1 MSFINQLK
9 TIKDM
14 IHKHFYTYLKSIIII
29 QGLWS
34 LIVSPLIIYLFLKAI
49 HFANL
54 NSLTEQ
60 TILQIVKNPLSLSA
74 IILIFLITCCFT
86 YYEQAYFLTLV
97 AAHKNNQ
104 LINPKEIIKKINKKL
119 KYFISFQFIFLI
131 IYFLLILP
139 IAAVGMNSIIAKQL
153 KIPNFIIDELLKTN
167 SGKLI
172 YGICLLLIIF
182 LNFRLIF
189 TIPYFI
195 HEKENTIFGA
205 IKKSWQNTKKNQFK
219 ILRTIISLLII
230 QTISIAII
238 SFILYLPLAIIE
250 RIVPQLAPIIAGIT
264 VTAIQ
269 WLLFFSFGILQ
280 LVMAIILLSF
290 ISKTENPTNTNR
302 KINFKYQKI
311 IIFSTIILFITSSV
325 INIFTISET
334 IYQPETLVIAHRG
347 YTANHIEN
355 TIASLKDAAK
365 IGADYVELDVQE
377 TKDQQWVVFHD
388 ATLSRLSSH
397 NDRISDLTLAEIQ
410 KIELKKGNQTD
421 KIPSLEEFIDAAKAI
436 NMPLLIEI
444 KIFGTESKEP
454 IERLLQLIKSKDGNN
469 YLIQT
474 LNESIVQLVKQT
486 SPETTTGILVALN
499 IGNLPDTKA
508 DFIGLEEFSVNQ
520 RLIKQAQNEDKN
532 LFVWTVNQEY
542 LIQNVLRMNVDGIIT
557 NNPLQAIKLRQS
569 FDNQKT
575 FVERVKHF
583 IN

>member
-104 LINPKEIIKKINKKL
+104 LINPKEIIKKINKRL

-542 LIQNVLRMNVDGIIT
+542 LIQNALRMNVDGIIT

>member
-542 LIQNVLRMNVDGIIT
+542 LIQNALRMNVDGIIT

>member
-1 MSFINQLK
+1 
-9 TIKDM
+9 M

>member
-9 TIKDM
+9 IIKDM
-14 IHKHFYTYLKSIIII
+14 IRNHFYTYLKAIIII

-34 LIVSPLIIYLFLKAI
+34 LIISPLIIYLFLKAI

-54 NSLTEQ
+54 NSLTEH
-60 TILQIVKNPLSLSA
+60 TILLIIKNPLSLSA

-86 YYEQAYFLTLV
+86 FYEQAYFLTLV

-104 LINPKEIIKKINKKL
+104 LVNPKEIIKKINKKL

-131 IYFLLILP
+131 IYFLLIIP
-139 IAAVGMNSIIAKQL
+139 IATIGMNSIIANQL

-167 SGKLI
+167 NGKLI
-172 YGICLLLIIF
+172 YSLFLLLIIF

-189 TIPYFI
+189 TVPYFI

-205 IKKSWQNTKKNQFK
+205 IKKSWQTTKKHQFK
-219 ILRTIISLLII
+219 ILSTIVGILII
-230 QTISIAII
+230 QTIIVAII
-238 SFILYLPLAIIE
+238 SFILYLPLTIIE
-250 RIVPQLAPIIAGIT
+250 KIEPQLAPIIAGIT
-264 VTAIQ
+264 ITTIQ

-290 ISKTENPTNTNR
+290 ISKSEKSVKTDS
-302 KINFKYQKI
+302 KINFKYTRISI
-311 IIFSTIILFITSSV
+311 ISISILFIAASI

-377 TKDQQWVVFHD
+377 TKDQQWIVFHD
-388 ATLSRLSSH
+388 ATLSRLSKR
-397 NDRISDLTLAEIQ
+397 NDQISNLTLAEIQ

-421 KIPSLEEFIDAAKAI
+421 KIPSLQEFIDVAKSI

-444 KIFGTESKEP
+444 KIFGTESKAS
-454 IERLLQLIKSKDGNN
+454 IERLMQLINSTGEND

-486 SPETTTGILVALN
+486 SPETKTGILVALN
-499 IGNLPDTKA
+499 IGHLPDTKA

-520 RLIKQAQNEDKN
+520 RLIKQAKSEDKN

-542 LIQNVLRMNVDGIIT
+542 LIQNALRMNVDGIIT
-557 NNPLQAIKLRQS
+557 NNPTQAIKLRQS
-569 FDNQKT
+569 FDDQKT

-583 IN
+583 ID